1 VKKVIRWVAG
11 TVLALTALVAVLYFW
26 QVRPA
31 VGRSRQVRSLADMQT
46 IGRCLDQYK
55 KDHGA
60 YPESLEPAISAYSPN
75 PFSRDGFGGPYF
87 YETRDG
93 GFILVSFGAGSKPD
107 GIDYWSLRN
116 DAASVERVAGQFSA
130 DQVLSDRG
138 WLREA
143 GK

>member
-1 VKKVIRWVAG
+1 MKKVIRWVAG
-11 TVLALTALVAVLYFW
+11 TILALTALVVVVYFW

-46 IGRCLDQYK
+46 IGRCVDQYK
-55 KDHGA
+55 KDHGV
-60 YPESLEPAISAYSPN
+60 YPESLNLAIAAYSSN
-75 PFSRDGFGGPYF
+75 TFSRDGFGGPYF
-87 YETRDG
+87 YEARDG
-93 GFILVSFGAGSKPD
+93 GFILVSFGAGGKPD

-116 DAASVERVAGQFSA
+116 EAAPMERVAGDFSA

-138 WLREA
+138 WIREA